1 MQLKHLVDLKG
12 RLFAPYLDA
21 GDGPF
26 GTRYIYNA
34 AEGTF
39 EGRGSRAGSL
49 PGGGDWPLADADG
62 TMRLDIRLVLETDD
76 GAVIYFQ
83 DPMVCGDTSR
93 RTRTGTARYPS
104 WEHRGSRLGT
114 TVISGSTITCMSPKA
129 RLRCS
134 KKRGSS
140 PR

>member
-39 EGRGSRAGSL
+39 EGPRLKGRFPPRWWRLATSGCRRDDASRHPSRFGDRRRSGHLL
-49 PGGGDWPLADADG
+49 PRPHGVWRHFPSDEDGNGEISIVGTPRFETGDD
-62 TMRLDIRLVLETDD
+62 
-76 GAVIYFQ
+76 
-83 DPMVCGDTSR
+83 
-93 RTRTGTARYPS
+93 RYQ
-104 WEHRGSRLGT
+104 WLNDYVYVAEG
-114 TVISGSTITCMSPKA
+114 
-129 RLRCS
+129 
-134 KKRGSS
+134 
-140 PR
+140 